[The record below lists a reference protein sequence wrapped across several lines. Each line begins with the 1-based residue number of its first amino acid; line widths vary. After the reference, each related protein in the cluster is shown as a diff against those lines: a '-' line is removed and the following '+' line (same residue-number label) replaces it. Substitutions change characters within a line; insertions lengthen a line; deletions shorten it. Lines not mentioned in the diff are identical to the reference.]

1 MRDPV
6 LPKPK
11 PERRP
16 LLGKWALLTLLVA
29 LAAFMYVSIMV
40 KIARHGF

>member
-6 LPKPK
+6 IPKST
-11 PERRP
+11 PERKP
-16 LLGKWALLTLLVA
+16 LLGKWTLLALLVA
-29 LAAFMYVSIMV
+29 LVAFMYVSIMV